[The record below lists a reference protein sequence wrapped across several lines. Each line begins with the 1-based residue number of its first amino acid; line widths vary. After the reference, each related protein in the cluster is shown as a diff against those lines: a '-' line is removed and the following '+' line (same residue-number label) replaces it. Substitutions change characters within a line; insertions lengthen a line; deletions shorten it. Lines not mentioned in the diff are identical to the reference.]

1 MIPVHRVWGEFGM
14 RYCNSNVY
22 KFLFFIS
29 IIFMLGGLLINGAI
43 AAETAPAPAAAET
56 AAAKP
61 AGDKAPINE
70 EALAQILAPIA
81 LYPDTLLMQMFM
93 AATYPLEV
101 VEAARF
107 VKANS
112 KLKEDEL
119 DKALEKKDWDD
130 SVKSICHFSTVLE
143 SMDKNL
149 DATKKLGD
157 FFLEDQ
163 KAVMDMVQTLRAKAK
178 EQGELKTTKEQ
189 KVIVKEKVIV
199 IEPADPEVI
208 YVPTYNSTVVYGSW
222 WYPSYPPYVW
232 YPPPP
237 AFGFVAGVAIGV
249 WASHHWCHA
258 NWRRGSV
265 DIDINRN
272 ININRPGGGRPK
284 TRPAG
289 GRQSWK
295 HNPRHRKGVS
305 YRNRDVRKR
314 YGQSGRAARQRDVSR
329 GYGSKRMDRKTRDSI
344 KRQGLKSGNSR
355 IGQGSNRKA
364 TRPATNQVRRNRSQ
378 PTRNNRKAT
387 ANRTSQTRKN
397 RQSSM
402 NRRTRQSRSSS
413 AFRRSGSGR
422 SVNRSSSRG
431 RASRSFG
438 GRRGGGGRRR

>member
-1 MIPVHRVWGEFGM
+1 M
-14 RYCNSNVY
+14 RYCNSYVY
-22 KFLFFIS
+22 KFLFYS
-29 IIFMLGGLLINGAI
+29 CIIIMFGGLLVNSAI
-43 AAETAPAPAAAET
+43 AAETAPAPVTAET
-56 AAAKP
+56 SAAKP
-61 AGDKAPINE
+61 AGDKTSISE
-70 EALAQILAPIA
+70 EELAQLLAPIA
-81 LYPDTLLMQMFM
+81 LYPDTLLVQMFM

-107 VKANS
+107 IKANP
-112 KLKEDEL
+112 KLKEDAL

-189 KVIVKEKVIV
+189 KVVVKDEIIV
-199 IEPADPEVI
+199 IEPADPKVI
-208 YVPTYNSTVVYGSW
+208 YVPTYSSTVVYGPW

-272 ININRPGGGRPK
+272 ININRPGGGRPR
-284 TRPAG
+284 TRPAAG
-289 GRQSWK
+289 GRQAWK
-295 HNPRHRKGVS
+295 HNPKHRKGVS

-314 YGQSGRAARQRDVSR
+314 YGQSGRAARQRDVAR
-329 GYGSKRMDRKTRDSI
+329 GYGSKKLDRKTRDSI
-344 KRQGLKSGNSR
+344 RKQGFKPGNSKF
-355 IGQGSNRKA
+355 GQGSNRKA
-364 TRPATNQVRRNRSQ
+364 ARPAATQGRRDRAANSLGKSQQVRRNNLKTTGTRSPQ
-378 PTRNNRKAT
+378 ARSSNR
-387 ANRTSQTRKN
+387 R
-397 RQSSM
+397 SSM
-402 NRRTRQSRSSS
+402 SRTRQTRSSS
-413 AFRRSGSGR
+413 AFRRSGSAR
-422 SVNRSSSRG
+422 SVSRSSSRG

-438 GRRGGGGRRR
+438 GRRGGGGGRRR